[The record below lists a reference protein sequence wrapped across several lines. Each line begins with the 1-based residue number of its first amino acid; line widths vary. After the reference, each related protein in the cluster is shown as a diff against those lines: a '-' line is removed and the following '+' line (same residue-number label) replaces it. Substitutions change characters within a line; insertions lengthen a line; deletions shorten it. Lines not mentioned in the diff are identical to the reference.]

1 MGNIFQRYYH
11 ASVKRHAAGKCRNL
25 GEDLIMRIRP
35 GFCAVLVA
43 ACTLPSV
50 SEAQVLMQ
58 RDVSLAMA
66 LTIATTASAE
76 CGAITSIAVIDRAG
90 RIKILLQGDGG
101 SPHNLELARRKA
113 YTARTFRMPS
123 AAWAKRTE
131 TTNQGQRMLNDVIPL
146 GGGMPIMVGDE
157 TIGAIGL
164 SGAPGGQP
172 KEEACATAGIEK
184 VKDQLK

>member
-1 MGNIFQRYYH
+1 
-11 ASVKRHAAGKCRNL
+11 
-25 GEDLIMRIRP
+25 MRIRT
-35 GFCAVLVA
+35 GFFAVLAA

-50 SEAQVLMQ
+50 SNAQVLTQ

-66 LTIATTASAE
+66 LAIATTASAE

-131 TTNQGQRMLNDVIPL
+131 TTNQGQRMLSDVIPL
-146 GGGMPIMVGDE
+146 GGGMPIMMKGE
-157 TIGAIGL
+157 AIGGVGI
-164 SGAPGGQP
+164 SGAMGGQTA
-172 KEEACATAGIEK
+172 EEACARAAIDAIAGE
-184 VKDQLK
+184 LR